1 MSRFSKYVRE
11 KVVKV
16 LVAALVAGSVAG
28 NEGITVQAAG
38 ADLNDPFSFVLYTN
52 EFVSSNLDHIEG
64 NAAIKELKVSMVSYG
79 GKSYLG
85 DLSAPNQILKYTAS
99 GRTDE
104 KELIIPLT
112 NSDGTQN
119 SVEREVTGQG
129 YNIIAGENKLYTGNL
144 LKNCE
149 VWDTDIASEISNV
162 LAGNMVQKSND
173 LYALADENNDTQ
185 LVLNVTSAEL
195 NTRMEDYD
203 KEITG
208 AAFYGKTVV
217 VNVSDSGTVNITGWM
232 NAHGAKKQALEHQ
245 LWADR
250 IIWNFGNAT
259 EVNVNSIFG
268 YILAPNATV
277 YNGGTVVGGI
287 IADKYKQGGEIHCPC
302 EPDEP
307 EPTPTPVVTEEPT
320 PTPVVTEEPTPTP
333 TVPVVTEEPT
343 PTPVVTEEPTPTPVI
358 TEEPTPTP
366 VVTEEPTPTPVV
378 TEEPTPTPVVTEE
391 PTPTPVVTEE
401 PTPTPTVPVV
411 TEEPTPTPTVPVV
424 TEEPTPTPTVP
435 VVTEEPT
442 PTPTVPVVTEEP
454 TPTPTVPVVTEEP
467 TPTATPD
474 TPDEPDTPDDTPDD
488 PGTPNDPGTP
498 AGGIPDTPQVLGAR
512 RRRMVTIEDEAVPLA
527 DRAVLGASR
536 RPQTSDDSD
545 AWNLGFAFS
554 LTSLG
559 AWLVLKRKE
568 H

>member
-16 LVAALVAGSVAG
+16 LVTALVVGSVAG
-28 NEGITVQAAG
+28 NEGIAVQAAG
-38 ADLNDPFSFVLYTN
+38 TDLNDPFSFVLYTN

-64 NAAIKELKVSMVSYG
+64 NAAIRELKVSMVSYG

-268 YILAPNATV
+268 YILAPNATG

-307 EPTPTPVVTEEPT
+307 EPTPTP
-320 PTPVVTEEPTPTP
+320 
-333 TVPVVTEEPT
+333 TVPG
-343 PTPVVTEEPTPTPVI
+343 
-358 TEEPTPTP
+358 
-366 VVTEEPTPTPVV
+366 VTEEPTPTPVV
-378 TEEPTPTPVVTEE
+378 TEEPTPTPVVPAA
-391 PTPTPVVTEE
+391 PTPTA
-401 PTPTPTVPVV
+401 
-411 TEEPTPTPTVPVV
+411 
-424 TEEPTPTPTVP
+424 
-435 VVTEEPT
+435 
-442 PTPTVPVVTEEP
+442 
-454 TPTPTVPVVTEEP
+454 

-488 PGTPNDPGTP
+488 PGTPNAPGTPADPGTP

-512 RRRMVTIEDEAVPLA
+512 RRRMVTIEDETVPLA

-545 AWNLGFAFS
+545 AWNLGFVFS

>member
-64 NAAIKELKVSMVSYG
+64 NAAIRELKVSMVSYG

-307 EPTPTPVVTEEPT
+307 EST

-343 PTPVVTEEPTPTPVI
+343 PTPVVTEEPTPTPVVTEEPTPTPVVTEEPTPTPVVTEEPTPTPVV

-411 TEEPTPTPTVPVV
+411 TEEPTPTPT
-424 TEEPTPTPTVP
+424 
-435 VVTEEPT
+435 
-442 PTPTVPVVTEEP
+442 
-454 TPTPTVPVVTEEP
+454 
-467 TPTATPD
+467 ATPD

-488 PGTPNDPGTP
+488 PGTPADPGTL

-512 RRRMVTIEDEAVPLA
+512 RRRMVTIEDETVPLA

>member
-64 NAAIKELKVSMVSYG
+64 NAAIRELKVSMVSYG

-307 EPTPTPVVTEEPT
+307 EST

-333 TVPVVTEEPT
+333 TV
-343 PTPVVTEEPTPTPVI
+343 
-358 TEEPTPTP
+358 P

-411 TEEPTPTPTVPVV
+411 TEEPAPTA
-424 TEEPTPTPTVP
+424 
-435 VVTEEPT
+435 
-442 PTPTVPVVTEEP
+442 
-454 TPTPTVPVVTEEP
+454 

-512 RRRMVTIEDEAVPLA
+512 RRRMVTIEDETVPLA

>member
-1 MSRFSKYVRE
+1 MSRFGRYVRE

-16 LVAALVAGSVAG
+16 LVTALVVGSVAG

-52 EFVSSNLDHIEG
+52 EFVSSNLYHIEG
-64 NAAIKELKVSMVSYG
+64 NAAIKELKVFMESYG
-79 GKSYLG
+79 GRSYLG

-104 KELIIPLT
+104 KELVIPLT

-149 VWDTDIASEISNV
+149 VWDTDIASTISKV
-162 LAGNMVQKSND
+162 LADDMVQKSND

-217 VNVSDSGTVNITGWM
+217 VNVSDSGTVNITSWM

-268 YILAPNATV
+268 YILAPTATV

-307 EPTPTPVVTEEPT
+307 EST

-343 PTPVVTEEPTPTPVI
+343 PTPTVPVV

>member
-16 LVAALVAGSVAG
+16 LVTALVVGSVAG
-28 NEGITVQAAG
+28 NEGIAVQAAG
-38 ADLNDPFSFVLYTN
+38 TDLNDPFSFVLYTN

-162 LAGNMVQKSND
+162 LAGNMVQKSKD
-173 LYALADENNDTQ
+173 LYAMANEDSDTQ

-307 EPTPTPVVTEEPT
+307 EPTPTP
-320 PTPVVTEEPTPTP
+320 
-333 TVPVVTEEPT
+333 
-343 PTPVVTEEPTPTPVI
+343 
-358 TEEPTPTP
+358 
-366 VVTEEPTPTPVV
+366 
-378 TEEPTPTPVVTEE
+378 
-391 PTPTPVVTEE
+391 
-401 PTPTPTVPVV
+401 
-411 TEEPTPTPTVPVV
+411 
-424 TEEPTPTPTVP
+424 
-435 VVTEEPT
+435 
-442 PTPTVPVVTEEP
+442 TVPVVTEEP

-467 TPTATPD
+467 TPTATPTATPD
-474 TPDEPDTPDDTPDD
+474 TPDEPDTPDDTPGD

-512 RRRMVTIEDEAVPLA
+512 RRRMVTIEDETVPLA

>member
-52 EFVSSNLDHIEG
+52 EFVSSNLYHIEG
-64 NAAIKELKVSMVSYG
+64 NAAIKELKVFMESYG
-79 GKSYLG
+79 GRSYLG

-104 KELIIPLT
+104 KELVIPLT

-149 VWDTDIASEISNV
+149 VWDTDIASTISKV
-162 LAGNMVQKSND
+162 LADDMVQKSND
-173 LYALADENNDTQ
+173 LYALANENNDTQ

-268 YILAPNATV
+268 YILAPKATV

-307 EPTPTPVVTEEPT
+307 ESTPTPTVPVVTEEPT

-333 TVPVVTEEPT
+333 TVPVVTEEPA
-343 PTPVVTEEPTPTPVI
+343 PTA
-358 TEEPTPTP
+358 
-366 VVTEEPTPTPVV
+366 
-378 TEEPTPTPVVTEE
+378 
-391 PTPTPVVTEE
+391 
-401 PTPTPTVPVV
+401 
-411 TEEPTPTPTVPVV
+411 
-424 TEEPTPTPTVP
+424 
-435 VVTEEPT
+435 
-442 PTPTVPVVTEEP
+442 
-454 TPTPTVPVVTEEP
+454 

>member
-1 MSRFSKYVRE
+1 MSRFGRYVRE

-16 LVAALVAGSVAG
+16 LVTALVIGSVAG
-28 NEGITVQAAG
+28 NEGITLQAAG

-104 KELIIPLT
+104 KELVIPLT

-129 YNIIAGENKLYTGNL
+129 YNVIAGENKLYTGNL

-162 LAGNMVQKSND
+162 LAGNMVQKSKD
-173 LYALADENNDTQ
+173 LYAMENEDSDTR

-195 NTRMEDYD
+195 NSGIEEYD
-203 KEITG
+203 KKITG

-307 EPTPTPVVTEEPT
+307 EPTPTPTV
-320 PTPVVTEEPTPTP
+320 PVGTEEPTPTP
-333 TVPVVTEEPT
+333 TVPVG
-343 PTPVVTEEPTPTPVI
+343 
-358 TEEPTPTP
+358 
-366 VVTEEPTPTPVV
+366 
-378 TEEPTPTPVVTEE
+378 
-391 PTPTPVVTEE
+391 TEE

-442 PTPTVPVVTEEP
+442 PTPVATEEP
-454 TPTPTVPVVTEEP
+454 TPTA

-488 PGTPNDPGTP
+488 PGTPGEPGTP

-512 RRRMVTIEDEAVPLA
+512 RRRMVTIEDETVPLA

-559 AWLVLKRKE
+559 AWLVFKRKE

>member
-1 MSRFSKYVRE
+1 MSRFGRYVRE

-16 LVAALVAGSVAG
+16 LVTALVVGSVAG
-28 NEGITVQAAG
+28 NEGITLQAAG

-52 EFVSSNLDHIEG
+52 EFVSSNQYHIEG

-79 GKSYLG
+79 GRSYLG

-104 KELIIPLT
+104 KELVIPLT

-129 YNIIAGENKLYTGNL
+129 YNVIAGENKLYTGNL

-162 LAGNMVQKSND
+162 LAGNMVQKSKD
-173 LYALADENNDTQ
+173 LYAMANEDSNTR

-195 NTRMEDYD
+195 NSGIEEYD
-203 KEITG
+203 KKITG

-320 PTPVVTEEPTPTP
+320 PT
-333 TVPVVTEEPT
+333 
-343 PTPVVTEEPTPTPVI
+343 
-358 TEEPTPTP
+358 
-366 VVTEEPTPTPVV
+366 
-378 TEEPTPTPVVTEE
+378 
-391 PTPTPVVTEE
+391 
-401 PTPTPTVPVV
+401 VPVV

-442 PTPTVPVVTEEP
+442 PTPTVPVGTEEPTPTPTVPVGTEEPTPTPTVPVETEEPTPTPTPTVPVGTEEPTPTPTVPVGTEEP
-454 TPTPTVPVVTEEP
+454 TPTPTVPVVPEEPTPTPVATEEP
-467 TPTATPD
+467 TPTATPTATPD

-488 PGTPNDPGTP
+488 PGTPGEPGTP

-512 RRRMVTIEDEAVPLA
+512 RRRMVTIEDETVPLA

>member
-64 NAAIKELKVSMVSYG
+64 NAAIRELKVSMVSYG

-307 EPTPTPVVTEEPT
+307 EST

-343 PTPVVTEEPTPTPVI
+343 PTPVVTEEPTPTPVV
-358 TEEPTPTP
+358 TEEPTPTPVVTEEPPPTP

-411 TEEPTPTPTVPVV
+411 TEEPTPTPT
-424 TEEPTPTPTVP
+424 
-435 VVTEEPT
+435 
-442 PTPTVPVVTEEP
+442 
-454 TPTPTVPVVTEEP
+454 
-467 TPTATPD
+467 ATPD

-488 PGTPNDPGTP
+488 PGTPADPGTL

-512 RRRMVTIEDEAVPLA
+512 RRRMVTIEDETVPLA